1 MSDNLR
7 QYHAIRDA
15 LLQGYPGQPQGQR
28 ARHFITRAALI
39 SGRVASKSAQLPT
52 IASQVPHGTT
62 PESRVK
68 RFARWMANETLS
80 PRCSRPRPCR
90 TAPRTLAAVRPHRDG
105 DPHTPARPA
114 AALVPYVVRRRGLT

>member
-52 IASQVPHGTT
+52 IAS
-62 PESRVK
+62 
-68 RFARWMANETLS
+68 
-80 PRCSRPRPCR
+80 
-90 TAPRTLAAVRPHRDG
+90 
-105 DPHTPARPA
+105 
-114 AALVPYVVRRRGLT
+114 